1 MEDLPAM
8 LNAAKKRESL
18 AGKLLLSSALVAL
31 SLAYGWWQRPPANS
45 PRLAMAPAPLPP
57 ANRKPV
63 PAPPAPAVMAPAPA
77 TQVQPVAP
85 EAATGSGTTD
95 ALDRT
100 AAEPPKPST
109 VAKATPQAVAPA
121 LAPSAPE
128 APPQQNK
135 EISPPSPPLAAPAP
149 QALPAILPVDG
160 SPAPPFLVTGAPGP
174 GAKSPVPAG
183 SHLED
188 GDYVS
193 SRHEFMWGDL
203 RIKIFVRGGQIAGLQ
218 AVQYP
223 DHRAQSL
230 YLSELALPALESEV
244 IKNQTSQVDTVS
256 SATDTSY
263 VFQDAVADAIVK
275 ATRGE

>member
-1 MEDLPAM
+1 M

-31 SLAYGWWQRPPANS
+31 SLAYGWWQRPPANG

-57 ANRKPV
+57 ASQKPV
-63 PAPPAPAVMAPAPA
+63 PVPPAPAAMVPAPA

-85 EAATGSGTTD
+85 EAASGGGATD
-95 ALDRT
+95 TPDRA
-100 AAEPPKPST
+100 AAEPPKPSI
-109 VAKATPQAVAPA
+109 VANAAPQAVAPA
-121 LAPSAPE
+121 IAPPAPE
-128 APPQQNK
+128 APPQQSK
-135 EISPPSPPLAAPAP
+135 DISPPSASLAAPVP

-183 SHLED
+183 SHLAD

-244 IKNQTSQVDTVS
+244 IKNQTAQVDTVS